1 MQFFFSSKYNWLIG
15 DYYLYIWTSKLD
27 SFFLQGRRNKMGGNL
42 IGRMDVGWKSNEMKC
57 RRLSVG
63 TPPGRMGV
71 WAYAGYKRRTNWSVV
86 RAKQSLARDCLPERW
101 NR

>member
-1 MQFFFSSKYNWLIG
+1 MQFVFFKIQLT
-15 DYYLYIWTSKLD
+15 DRRLLLVYLDFKIEF
-27 SFFLQGRRNKMGGNL
+27 FFLQGRRNKMGGNL

>member
-1 MQFFFSSKYNWLIG
+1 MQFFSSKYNWLIG
-15 DYYLYIWTSKLD
+15 DYYLYIWTSKLN

-63 TPPGRMGV
+63 TSPGRMGV

-86 RAKQSLARDCLPERW
+86 RAKQS
-101 NR
+101 